1 MHSPSRQHSTSEA
14 VLNSMLD
21 SEMEYDAYLAFKALD
36 IHGVS
41 ISPVVMSSARDQVM
55 A

>member
-1 MHSPSRQHSTSEA
+1 MLSASTPHNTSEA
-14 VLNSMLD
+14 VLSSVLD
-21 SEMEYDAYLAFKALD
+21 SEMEYGGYLTFRARD
-36 IHGVS
+36 IRGVF